1 MATAGIYYIDTFNF
15 ADATAVYT
23 DAALTTFA
31 PDGYYQMGGVTARQQ
46 VGGILL
52 PAEPCPSCAKPSP
65 DPTPNPNNAFKV
77 TDKVTSVIDHVVLDN
92 NFSVG
97 EEVTTDISSNCWLI
111 NEKAVNST
119 TNVIT
124 GKCAVIPPPPAE
136 YYELDLCPI
145 SANTGVPTKIYS
157 SLTPTSGQ
165 RLYVVNIYNNA
176 YYLYNNAQP
185 VTTPV
190 PGIPLIETGISLT
203 AASACP
209 TVPTLY
215 TYWNAQECNNPNITK
230 IIQAPDGTSFVVGQS
245 VKISNTCYEIT
256 SQRVGSATTFDIQYL
271 AGGTVYT
278 GCTTGASPC
287 IVTVIENSSFLARE
301 NTTNAEYHVLM
312 NSSFK
317 VNDNVEIQTS
327 GGVQIAGCYKLVSQS
342 TTPTTN
348 TIINF
353 CPDVSACATYRVIGS
368 GTFNRCSDGQSVFR
382 DYSSDPSGE
391 VCARLDTA
399 NFSGGATQI
408 GTCINDIPFE
418 PTGFDYYTAEPC
430 DGGAEIIVRTDGAVP
445 ATGSAV
451 KLDGGSTC
459 YKITGTSGLK
469 TATNN
474 ITNRSDSCN
483 VCNPPA
489 TCFAHQVEYNSSTN
503 VCPTGGYGVT
513 FADTNDFSTATK
525 LYSSDGCVS
534 SQPALDGTYAVT
546 TSGTKISRYWNGVTL
561 GTATVCS
568 STPQNVTA
576 TITTIT
582 NNIQGSTEGVGYT
595 ITGSGTNSSTTG
607 ASPLAIPSGG
617 NSPFNTAISVNPGFT
632 ITGDSVTYSPT
643 SITQSSSVTVT
654 LEGTITEDAPTN
666 VYFVLSCGN
675 LLYYRVESPSALSSG
690 TVIYFRSTAGQVLC
704 GTVQSTDLGAK
715 NADLI
720 QIITSQG
727 CNNSL
732 CTQGSFNPLF

>member
-31 PDGYYQMGGVTARQQ
+31 PDGYYQMGGATARQQ

-65 DPTPNPNNAFKV
+65 DPTPTPNNAFKV

-92 NFSVG
+92 NFTVG

-124 GKCAVIPPPPAE
+124 GKCAVVPPPPAE

-271 AGGTVYT
+271 AGGAVYT
-278 GCTTGASPC
+278 GCTTGATPC
-287 IVTVIENSSFLARE
+287 IAAVPPNTSFLARE
-301 NTTNAEYHVLM
+301 NTTLAEYHVLM
-312 NSSFK
+312 KSGFK

-348 TIINF
+348 TIIND

-391 VCARLDTA
+391 VCARLETA

-408 GTCINDIPFE
+408 GTCVTDIPFE
-418 PTGFDYYTAEPC
+418 PTGFDYFRAVPC
-430 DGGAEIIVRTDGAVP
+430 DGGAEIIVRTDGAAP

-451 KLDGGSTC
+451 RLDGGSTC

-469 TATNN
+469 TATND
-474 ITNRSDSCN
+474 ITNRLDSCN

-489 TCFAHQVEYNSSTN
+489 NCFSHQVDYVNSFT
-503 VCPTGGYGVT
+503 VCTAGTFGVT
-513 FADTNDFSTATK
+513 FADNSDFSAATK
-525 LYSSDGCVS
+525 LYSSNGCVNS
-534 SQPALDGTYAVT
+534 APALDGTYTVT
-546 TSGTKISRYWNGVTL
+546 TSTSKISRYWDGVTL
-561 GTATVCS
+561 GNATVCS

-576 TITTIT
+576 TITSFDNKIK
-582 NNIQGSTEGVGYT
+582 GSTEGVGYT
-595 ITGSGTNSSTTG
+595 VTGSGTNSSTTG
-607 ASPLAIPSGG
+607 ASPLSIPSGG
-617 NSPFNTAISVNPGFT
+617 NSPFNTAISVNPGFS
-632 ITGDSVTYSPT
+632 ITGADVIYNPT
-643 SITQSSSVTVT
+643 SITQNSSVTVK

-675 LLYYRVESPSALSSG
+675 LLYYRVESPSALSNG

-704 GTVQSTDLGAK
+704 GTVQGTDLGAK

-732 CTQGSFNPLF
+732 CTQGSFNPMF